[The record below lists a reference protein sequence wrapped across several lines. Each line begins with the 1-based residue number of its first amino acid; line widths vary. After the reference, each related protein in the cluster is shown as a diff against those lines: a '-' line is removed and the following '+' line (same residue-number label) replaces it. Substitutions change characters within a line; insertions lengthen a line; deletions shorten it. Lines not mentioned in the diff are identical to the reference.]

1 MRLSPIILNT
11 YEMENRRSKRIAD
24 QIKNELGWLIEQKLK
39 DPDKGFITLTRV
51 KLSPDLKL
59 ASIYYSVLGDQI
71 KRQQSSET
79 LNRAIHFLRR
89 ELGRRIKLKYLPE
102 LRFFYDDSLEY
113 SNYISKIIKKIH
125 NDESNQ

>member
-113 SNYISKIIKKIH
+113 STHIAKIIKKIH
-125 NDESNQ
+125 NDKRNQ